1 MNKDIFDFTAQDS
14 RGQVLSLDQY
24 RGKVLIIVNTASK
37 CGLTPQF
44 DALEQLYKKYKADG
58 LEIIGFPC
66 GQFAGQELK
75 DGEAAH
81 EFCQLNY
88 GVSFKIMQKVDVNG
102 DDTHPIFAHLKSK
115 TKHWLFGSRI
125 KWNFTKF
132 LISRDGERVTRF
144 APFTKPE
151 KMEEAIRKALGL
163 V

>member
-1 MNKDIFDFTAQDS
+1 MKTSIFDFVAQDS
-14 RGQVLSLDQY
+14 RGQDIHLEQY
-24 RGKVLIIVNTASK
+24 RGKVLIVVNTASK

-44 DALEQLYKKYKADG
+44 EGLEKLYKKYKDHG

-66 GQFAGQELK
+66 GQFANQELGDATK
-75 DGEAAH
+75 AS

-88 GVSFKIMQKVDVNG
+88 GVSFGIMQKVDVNG
-102 DDTHPIFAHLKSK
+102 DSAHPLFVYLKEQ
-115 TKHWLFGSRI
+115 TKHWLWGSRI

-132 LISRDGERVTRF
+132 LISRDGSKIERF

-151 KMEEAIRKALGL
+151 KMEQAIRKALG